1 MLTISTFVYFV
12 KLLYLCCMKVIDIR
26 HKQQE
31 VGRRKTL
38 KTNLYIHPKSKYI
51 GYKVRGGVGRDG
63 AQFKDWYGF
72 YRQTNKL
79 FTLNHRGDFPKVFS
93 YGNSIAKSASNA
105 RDWYSLK
112 IPSTGWEKVQFIYY
126 EPTTFRKQ
134 NPGDWYPKFLKSLVN

>member
-1 MLTISTFVYFV
+1 
-12 KLLYLCCMKVIDIR
+12 MKVIDIR

-63 AQFKDWYGF
+63 AQFKDWYGV

-112 IPSTGWEKVQFIYY
+112 IPSTGWEKVQFIYH

-134 NPGDWYPKFLKSLVN
+134 NPGDWYPKFLKYLVNEI

>member
-1 MLTISTFVYFV
+1 
-12 KLLYLCCMKVIDIR
+12 MKVIDIR

-72 YRQTNKL
+72 YRQTHKL

-112 IPSTGWEKVQFIYY
+112 IPSTGWEKGQFIYH

-134 NPGDWYPKFLKSLVN
+134 NPGDWYPKFLKSLVNEI